1 MKVKKSL
8 VIVRPDDSLKL
19 IVIGEEGVATFQ
31 ETTPVETLLKT
42 YAYIYRMICDDLYSD
57 ETFTCHFCD
66 INFSMTR
73 FSGVVMDVGKLLA
86 TCDNCAAAGDDSEV
100 DNGKS
105 N

>member
-8 VIVRPDDSLKL
+8 VIARPDNSLKL
-19 IVIGEEGVATFQ
+19 IVIGETGAVTFQ

-42 YAYIYRMICDDLYSD
+42 YAYIYRTICSDLYND

-66 INFSMTR
+66 INFSMTK
-73 FSGVVMDVGKLLA
+73 FSGVVMDTGKLLA
-86 TCDNCAAAGDDSEV
+86 TCDNCAVAGEGSEV